1 MAARNRRHTQRVP
14 LLQRA
19 RPVLGAG
26 ARLAAGMALA
36 GVLVLT
42 AGLIARMDLDT
53 LLKLERVELQGDLRH
68 LQMDDVESVLAG
80 QARGFFVMDLDRA
93 RAELTELPWV
103 HSVRLRKRWPDTL
116 EISVTEPVPVAR
128 WGEDHLVD
136 RHGGTFGPVDLAVW
150 DFLPALEGGTG
161 RQVELMHRYLE
172 VSARL
177 ADVGLGVSGVRE
189 SARRAWTIR
198 LEDGGE
204 ILMGR
209 DGDLSRLDQL
219 VSLMPVLRERNP
231 DPLARVDLR
240 YAHGAAVAWQTA
252 SGSTETGAIIR

>member
-1 MAARNRRHTQRVP
+1 MATRNRRREARVP
-14 LLQRA
+14 LLHRA

-26 ARLAAGMALA
+26 VRVAAGMALA

-42 AGLIARMDLDT
+42 AGLVARMDLDT
-53 LLKLERVELQGDLRH
+53 LLRLERVELQGDLRQ
-68 LQMDDVESVLAG
+68 LQKDEVELVLADH
-80 QARGFFVMDLDRA
+80 ARGFLVMDLDRA
-93 RAELTELPWV
+93 RAELDELPWV
-103 HSVRLRKRWPDTL
+103 ESVRLRKRWPDTL
-116 EISVTEPVPVAR
+116 EVEITEPVPVAR

-136 RHGGTFGPVDLAVW
+136 RHGGIFGPVDLTAW
-150 DFLPALEGGTG
+150 DFLPALEGGAG

-209 DGDLSRLDQL
+209 DSDLSRLEQL
-219 VSLMPVLRERNP
+219 VPLMPVLRERNP
-231 DPLARVDLR
+231 EPLARVDLR
-240 YAHGAAVAWQTA
+240 YTQGAAVAWQTA
-252 SGSTETGAIIR
+252 SGRAETEAINR

>member
-1 MAARNRRHTQRVP
+1 MAARNRRHQQRVP

-19 RPVLGAG
+19 RPVLEAG
-26 ARLAAGMALA
+26 VRVAAGMALA
-36 GVLVLT
+36 GLLVLT
-42 AGLIARMDLDT
+42 AGLVARMDLDT
-53 LLKLERVELQGDLRH
+53 LLQLERVDLVGDLR
-68 LQMDDVESVLAG
+68 QVEAGEIESVLAG
-80 QARGFFVMDLDRA
+80 HRRGFFVIDLDQV

-103 HSVRLRKRWPDTL
+103 DSVRLRKRWPDTL
-116 EISVTEPVPVAR
+116 EVAITEPVPVAR

-136 RHGGTFGPVDLAVW
+136 RHGEVFGPVDVAAW
-150 DFLPALEGGTG
+150 DFLPALEGGVG

-177 ADVGLGVSGVRE
+177 ADVGLGVSGIRE

-204 ILMGR
+204 VLMGR

-219 VSLMPVLRERNP
+219 VLLMPVLRERNP
-231 DPLARVDLR
+231 EPLARVDLR
-240 YAHGAAVAWQTA
+240 YARGAAVAWQTA
-252 SGSTETGAIIR
+252 SANAETEAMIR